1 VSFFAAARAPL
12 GGGKIV
18 AADWDFEGDGTYV
31 PGIVRTPRQIVA
43 LATTHTFTQPG
54 TYFVSVRVTAERDGN
69 VGAKYALLQNIDR
82 VRVLVT
88 Q

>member
-1 VSFFAAARAPL
+1 M
-12 GGGKIV
+12 
-18 AADWDFEGDGTYV
+18 
-31 PGIVRTPRQIVA
+31 A

>member
-1 VSFFAAARAPL
+1 MGQIIAAE
-12 GGGKIV
+12 
-18 AADWDFEGDGTYV
+18 WDSESDGTYV
-31 PGIVRTPRQIVA
+31 AGDARKPQPIVA
-43 LATTHTFTQPG
+43 LTTKHTFTQPG

-82 VRVLVT
+82 IRVVVT